1 MYRTASL
8 KIFAAF
14 LAATIHLS
22 SLKAQGSAQA
32 APKTRILFVL
42 DGSGSMSAQMD
53 QSDRMT
59 IAKKLMTKL
68 VDSLRQVQN
77 LELGLRVFG
86 HTVPI
91 TRKDCKD
98 TRLEV
103 PFRPYNHKEL
113 ITKLNAVTP
122 LGYTLIAN
130 SLLESAS
137 DFPANDK
144 SRNIIIL
151 ITDGLE
157 ECDGD
162 PCAVSEALQKKG
174 IILRPFIIGI
184 GANSEQFRAAY
195 NCVGRFFNAQ
205 NEQEF
210 EKILGVIMSQV
221 LNNTTCQINLLDVNN
236 LPYETNV
243 PLTIYDH
250 ASGAVVEN
258 YIHTMNGKGVPDTI
272 YLDPVRKY
280 DIIAH
285 TIPPVQKS
293 DVEVIPGRHNT
304 IGLNTPQGDL
314 HLKIGG
320 VTKYDRLSAIVRQS
334 GSMKT
339 ANLQDFNTKKRYL
352 TGVYDI
358 EILTTPRIY
367 LEQISI
373 KQSQTFTIE
382 IPGPGMLQLSVGR
395 DVVAGVFRTANN
407 KVEWV
412 CDIDPSKMS
421 QVLIMQPG
429 EYKIIGRYK
438 AETRTVYTF
447 EKPFKINTGTAVN
460 ISL

>member
-1 MYRTASL
+1 MNKNALKLLPILFLTSL
-8 KIFAAF
+8 CT
-14 LAATIHLS
+14 LQ
-22 SLKAQGSAQA
+22 LKAQGNPKPAL
-32 APKTRILFVL
+32 KTRILFVL

-53 QSDRMT
+53 QSDRMS

-68 VDSLRQVQN
+68 VDSLRQVEN
-77 LELGLRVFG
+77 LELALRVFG

-130 SLLESAS
+130 SLLESAG
-137 DFPANDK
+137 DFPADK

-174 IILRPFIIGI
+174 IVLRPFIIGI
-184 GANSEQFRAAY
+184 GANSEQFRTAY

-236 LPYETNV
+236 MPYETNV
-243 PLTIYDH
+243 PLSIYDH
-250 ASGAVVEN
+250 ASGQVVEN
-258 YIHTMNGKGVPDTI
+258 YVHTMNGKGVPDTI

-280 DIIAH
+280 DITAH
-285 TIPPVQKS
+285 TIPPVYKTNI
-293 DVEVIPGRHNT
+293 EVIPGRHNT
-304 IGLNTPQGDL
+304 IGLETPQGDL

-320 VTKYDRLSAIVRQS
+320 VTKYDRLSAIVRQH

-352 TGVYDI
+352 TGAYDI
-358 EILTTPRIY
+358 EILSTPRIY
-367 LEQISI
+367 LENISI

-382 IPGPGMLQLSVGR
+382 IPGPGMLQLTVGR
-395 DVVAGVFRTANN
+395 EVVAGVYRIANN

-412 CDIDPSKMS
+412 CDIDPAKMT

-460 ISL
+460 LSL

>member
-1 MYRTASL
+1 
-8 KIFAAF
+8 
-14 LAATIHLS
+14 
-22 SLKAQGSAQA
+22 
-32 APKTRILFVL
+32 
-42 DGSGSMSAQMD
+42 
-53 QSDRMT
+53 
-59 IAKKLMTKL
+59 
-68 VDSLRQVQN
+68 
-77 LELGLRVFG
+77 
-86 HTVPI
+86 
-91 TRKDCKD
+91 
-98 TRLEV
+98 
-103 PFRPYNHKEL
+103 
-113 ITKLNAVTP
+113 
-122 LGYTLIAN
+122 
-130 SLLESAS
+130 
-137 DFPANDK
+137 
-144 SRNIIIL
+144 
-151 ITDGLE
+151 
-157 ECDGD
+157 
-162 PCAVSEALQKKG
+162 
-174 IILRPFIIGI
+174 
-184 GANSEQFRAAY
+184 
-195 NCVGRFFNAQ
+195 
-205 NEQEF
+205 
-210 EKILGVIMSQV
+210 
-221 LNNTTCQINLLDVNN
+221 
-236 LPYETNV
+236 
-243 PLTIYDH
+243 
-250 ASGAVVEN
+250 
-258 YIHTMNGKGVPDTI
+258 MNGKGVPDTI

-285 TIPPVQKS
+285 TNPPVQKS